1 MTHGQLADTPE
12 EPDVAT
18 RDTVY
23 VGAVWDVVRETFS
36 YGDGELTRDF
46 VNHTGA
52 SAVVALNDNDEV
64 LLLRQYRHPVRSRN
78 WELPAGLL
86 DQPGE
91 DPLECAKRELAE
103 EASYQADEWTHMS
116 TLNVSPGGSNEL
128 IHIFLARALQP
139 IDHDY
144 ERTGEEADLEVRFW
158 PLKEAVTAALEGRI
172 HNQISVTGLL
182 FAHVWP
188 ERH

>member
-1 MTHGQLADTPE
+1 VSQENL
-12 EPDVAT
+12 
-18 RDTVY
+18 RDTAEEATVSLRETVY
-23 VGAVWDVVRETFS
+23 TGAVWDVVRETFD

-91 DPLECAKRELAE
+91 DPRECAIRELAE
-103 EASYQADEWTHMS
+103 EASYQAGQWTHMT

-128 IHIFLARALQP
+128 IHIFLARDLSP
-139 IDHDY
+139 VTHDY
-144 ERTGEEADLEVRFW
+144 VRTGEEADLEVAFW
-158 PLKEAVTAALEGRI
+158 PLGDAVQAALNGHIR
-172 HNQISVTGLL
+172 NQISVTGLL
-182 FAHVWP
+182 FAHLWH

>member
-1 MTHGQLADTPE
+1 MSHEELVDTPE
-12 EPDVAT
+12 DP
-18 RDTVY
+18 TVSLREAVY
-23 VGAVWDVVRETFS
+23 TGAVWDVVRETFD
-36 YGDGELTRDF
+36 YGEGTLTRDF

-52 SAVVALNDNDEV
+52 SAVVALNENDEV

-91 DPLECAKRELAE
+91 DPRECAIRELAE
-103 EASYQADEWTHMS
+103 EANYQADSRTHMA

-128 IHIFLARALQP
+128 IHIFLARGLSP

-144 ERTGEEADLEVRFW
+144 VRTGEEADLEVKFW
-158 PLKEAVTAALEGRI
+158 PLSEAVQATLHGQIR
-172 HNQISVTGLL
+172 NQISVTGLL
-182 FAHVWP
+182 FAHNWH
-188 ERH
+188 ERR

>member
-1 MTHGQLADTPE
+1 VTHERLGDTPE
-12 EPDVAT
+12 DPVVSARE
-18 RDTVY
+18 TVY
-23 VGAVWDVVRETFS
+23 RGAVWDVVRETFD

-52 SAVVALNDNDEV
+52 SAVVALNEDDEV

-91 DPLECAKRELAE
+91 DPLECARRELAE
-103 EASYQADEWTHMS
+103 EASYQATEWTRMC

-128 IHIFLARALQP
+128 IHIFLARGLAP
-139 IDHDY
+139 IEHDY
-144 ERTGEEADLEVRFW
+144 ERTGEEADLEVQFW
-158 PLKEAVTAALEGRI
+158 PLSEAVAAAVDGRI

>member
-1 MTHGQLADTPE
+1 VSHEELVDTPE
-12 EPDVAT
+12 DPTVSLRE
-18 RDTVY
+18 TVY
-23 VGAVWDVVRETFS
+23 TGAVWDVVRETFD
-36 YGDGELTRDF
+36 YGEGTLTRDF

-52 SAVVALNDNDEV
+52 SAVVALNENDEV

-91 DPLECAKRELAE
+91 DPRECAIRELAE
-103 EASYQADEWTHMS
+103 EANYQADSWTHMA

-128 IHIFLARALQP
+128 IHIFLARGLSP

-144 ERTGEEADLEVRFW
+144 VRTGEEADLEVKFW
-158 PLKEAVTAALEGRI
+158 PLSEAVQATLHGQIR
-172 HNQISVTGLL
+172 NQISVTGLL
-182 FAHVWP
+182 FAHNWH
-188 ERH
+188 ERR